1 MIHVEN
7 ITYRYE
13 QNDPVLKSLSMS
25 IGEGEYIALIG
36 PNGCG
41 KTTLIK
47 HFNALFVPDEGDVLV
62 DGMNTKD
69 AAAVREIRRSVG
81 MVFQN
86 PDNQIIGMS
95 VEEDVAFGP
104 GNLGIPS
111 IEIQERVEGSLA
123 TVGMSDYAKRPPHT
137 LSGGEKRLVSIAG
150 VLAMDPRYIA
160 LDEPTASLDPSSRKR
175 VLDIMRKL
183 NTDGISIIHIT
194 HDMNEIVHADRVMV
208 MDGGIIS
215 LDETPQE
222 AFKRIDYLKT
232 LGLHI
237 PQVTELLLQLRQM
250 GWDVSTNV
258 LTIEDACS
266 EISASAGGLLR
277 MVPTGRIQKR
287 MGENV

>member
-1 MIHVEN
+1 MISVQN

-13 QNDPVLKSLSMS
+13 QNEPTLKALSLT
-25 IGEGEYIALIG
+25 IGAGEYVALIG

-47 HFNALFVPDEGDVLV
+47 HFNALFVPDEGNVFV
-62 DGMNTKD
+62 DGMNTRD
-69 AAAVREIRRSVG
+69 ATVVREIRRSVG

-111 IEIQERVEGSLA
+111 KEIQERVAASLA
-123 TVGMSDYAKRPPHT
+123 TVGMTDYAKRAPHT

-150 VLAMDPRYIA
+150 VLAMDPQYIA

-183 NTDGISIIHIT
+183 NTEGISIIHIT

-208 MDGGIIS
+208 MDGGTIS
-215 LDETPQE
+215 FSETPQDV
-222 AFKRIDYLKT
+222 FKRIDYLKT

-258 LTIEDACS
+258 LTIEEACA
-266 EISASAGGLLR
+266 EISASAGGSLPK
-277 MVPTGRIQKR
+277 MASAGRIQK
-287 MGENV
+287 

>member
-7 ITYRYE
+7 IIYRYD
-13 QNDPVLKSLSMS
+13 QNEPVLRSLSMS
-25 IGEGEYIALIG
+25 IGEGEYIALVG

-47 HFNALFVPDEGDVLV
+47 HLNALFVPNEGDVFV

-69 AAAVREIRRSVG
+69 TASVKEIRRNVG

-95 VEEDVAFGP
+95 VDVAFGP

-111 IEIQERVEGSLA
+111 REIQERVNTSLA
-123 TVGMSDYAKRPPHT
+123 TVGMADHAKRPPHT

-150 VLAMDPRYIA
+150 VLAMNPRYIA
-160 LDEPTASLDPSSRKR
+160 LDEPTVSLDPSSRQR

-183 NTDGISIIHIT
+183 NREGISIIQIT

-208 MDGGIIS
+208 MDRGIIS
-215 LDETPQE
+215 FNETPQE
-222 AFKRIDYLKT
+222 VFKRIDYLKT

-237 PQVTELLLQLRQM
+237 PQVTELLLQLRQR

-258 LTIEDACS
+258 LTIEDACL
-266 EISASAGGLLR
+266 EISSSAGDFPKA
-277 MVPTGRIQKR
+277 VSTGRAQKR
-287 MGENV
+287 VSEHV